1 MPNCFAVAS
10 SFFRLLFIFLSQY
23 IVRRFC
29 SGFCSYMHTFLDG
42 INLSG
47 RSSGHATYPSKKATA
62 SCTVHRFLYLDRVQC
77 SVASIRIGI
86 VQASARG
93 EQGCRPPLFVRGQD
107 FVLYF
112 NSGTIRTKYPRECT
126 KARYVSNAAR
136 TPGDRCPMVLMPL

>member
-42 INLSG
+42 INLTG

-93 EQGCRPPLFVRGQD
+93 EQGCRPPLLSGDKILYCILIQAPFGLNIPGNAPKLGMFQTQLERLETAVRW
-107 FVLYF
+107 F
-112 NSGTIRTKYPRECT
+112 
-126 KARYVSNAAR
+126 
-136 TPGDRCPMVLMPL
+136 